1 MHAPDNAPIL
11 APVTRMTHEG
21 SGCVGGRPSRPEG
34 SGRVAGVALSLGLAL
49 GSGCAGGPAG
59 ERAGRA
65 SPGEA
70 MVDGATS
77 APAVAGIRL
86 DVEDVR
92 LSSAPVDRYGAPVQ
106 HTLTA
111 AEQLLVEG
119 LVGGDL
125 RHEPGLSRLARE
137 LARTAPDRSTIPGAL
152 IDGIMA
158 WVGLVDPSPRLG
170 VMELP
175 AGGAPCGEQIS
186 ESCREALRSL
196 VEATREG
203 NLGGQGVRWIGAG
216 TATLPDGTTRVIVA
230 VSQRGVQL
238 DPIANQVAL
247 GGRVKLH
254 GRLLGQRSQPS
265 IELVDAEGRWS
276 TLPARISKSEFTGEV
291 VCDRGRGAYQ
301 VEVLAE
307 GAYGPEVVAN
317 FPLYCGVQAPR
328 VLRVEI
334 ERVDAGV
341 DAADVTRSNF
351 TALNAT
357 RERQGLAPLQWD
369 NGAAAVATAHSE
381 DMLRGNFVGHDSPRT
396 GDVEDRFRR
405 AGIVNA
411 VLRENV
417 ARGYGP
423 RGIHQSL
430 MMSPG
435 HRINIL
441 ASDVTHVGIG
451 AVIGPPETDSAGAP
465 RPVLLTQNFFAKI
478 GADLP
483 AEPVPALRERVDRM
497 RKTAGL
503 PALVWDSALFGP
515 SQALAAGIA
524 AGKKKAAEAAY
535 DQALAT
541 LPYQTV
547 QHHEV
552 LAPTFAALD
561 GLALWKQRV
570 AGAVGLGI
578 AQVKDGANAGSL
590 SVIVTVG
597 TR

>member
-1 MHAPDNAPIL
+1 MQ
-11 APVTRMTHEG
+11 
-21 SGCVGGRPSRPEG
+21 
-34 SGRVAGVALSLGLAL
+34 LS
-49 GSGCAGGPAG
+49 
-59 ERAGRA
+59 
-65 SPGEA
+65 
-70 MVDGATS
+70 T
-77 APAVAGIRL
+77 
-86 DVEDVR
+86 
-92 LSSAPVDRYGAPVQ
+92 APVDRYGAPVQ

-111 AEQLLVEG
+111 AEQLVVDG
-119 LVGGDL
+119 LGGGEL
-125 RHEPGLSRLARE
+125 RHEPGLSRAARE

-152 IDGIMA
+152 IDGVMA

-175 AGGAPCGEQIS
+175 AGGAPCGEQVS
-186 ESCREALRSL
+186 DSCREALRSL
-196 VEATREG
+196 IEATRKG

-216 TATLPDGTTRVIVA
+216 AATLPNGSIRVIVA
-230 VSQRGVQL
+230 VSERGVQL
-238 DPIANQVAL
+238 DPIANQVAT
-247 GGRVKLH
+247 GGQIKLH
-254 GRLLGQRSQPS
+254 GRLLGRRTRPS

-276 TLPARISKSEFTGEV
+276 TLPARVSKNEFTADV

-317 FPLYCGVQAPR
+317 FPLYCGVKAPR

-351 TALNAT
+351 AALNAT

-369 NGAAAVATAHSE
+369 NGAATVATAHSL
-381 DMLRGNFVGHDSPRT
+381 DMLSNNFVGHDSPRT
-396 GDVEDRFRR
+396 GDVENRFRR
-405 AGIVNA
+405 AGIVNS

-441 ASDVTHVGIG
+441 ATDVTHVGIG
-451 AVIGPPETDSAGAP
+451 AVIGPPESDSAGAP
-465 RPVLLTQNFFAKI
+465 RPVFLTQNFFAKI

-483 AEPVPALRERVDRM
+483 ADPIAALRERVDSS
-497 RKTAGL
+497 RKAAGL

-515 SQALAAGIA
+515 SQALAEGIA
-524 AGKKKAAEAAY
+524 AGKKAAAEATY
-535 DQALAT
+535 NQQLEK
-541 LPYQTV
+541 LPYKTV
-547 QHHEV
+547 QH
-552 LAPTFAALD
+552 
-561 GLALWKQRV
+561 
-570 AGAVGLGI
+570 
-578 AQVKDGANAGSL
+578 
-590 SVIVTVG
+590 
-597 TR
+597 